1 MSDITKLISGSKSS
15 AQNQQSSWLA
25 QFSISG
31 SAPKNTDEAVESFI
45 DINGDGLPDKILSDK
60 KVRLNLAMP
69 LLNLLIGGLDRIQ
82 SGKSLSYNIGA
93 GGDVSHDWGK
103 FEDKKYQ
110 GIKQRLL
117 GSFSAGFGLVTSE
130 SEEEYNLIDI
140 NSDGLPDKVW
150 KDGDGITVA
159 LNTGNG
165 FDEPISWNGANAL
178 SESASTSES
187 ANAAFTLTINI
198 PVISIKISTNPGA
211 STSHSINRPTYS
223 LQDVDGDGYLDIVES
238 EKESELKVTRS
249 AIGRTNMLKSVT
261 NSLGGTFTLDYAH
274 TTSYLR
280 TSWWQVGNGL
290 APYR

>member
-1 MSDITKLISGSKSS
+1 MVGSI
-15 AQNQQSSWLA
+15 LH
-25 QFSISG
+25 FG

-45 DINGDGLPDKILSDK
+45 DINGDGLPRQDPFRQEKAKMMGYAFMLDW
-60 KVRLNLAMP
+60 
-69 LLNLLIGGLDRIQ
+69 IGVTVYNN

-93 GGDVSHDWGK
+93 GGDVSHGWGK

-110 GIKQRLL
+110 GINKAS

-140 NSDGLPDKVW
+140 SFLWFLKELKN
-150 KDGDGITVA
+150 GDGITVA

-165 FDEPISWNGANAL
+165 FDEPISWKGASAL

-211 STSHSINRPTYS
+211 STSQYQP
-223 LQDVDGDGYLDIVES
+223 
-238 EKESELKVTRS
+238 
-249 AIGRTNMLKSVT
+249 
-261 NSLGGTFTLDYAH
+261 
-274 TTSYLR
+274 
-280 TSWWQVGNGL
+280 
-290 APYR
+290 PYIFFAGC